1 MIYILDINIS
11 YSKHDRVGNY
21 KQDHVDIMDRNM
33 EVVHINRMY
42 TYDVP
47 GSEIEGGERGHTSQ
61 SRDSLSQRPDVCT
74 CFNHPPPHPETGIIE
89 SDEKSE

>member
-61 SRDSLSQRPDVCT
+61 SRVIPSARDPMLN
-74 CFNHPPPHPETGIIE
+74 F
-89 SDEKSE
+89 K

>member
-1 MIYILDINIS
+1 MLGIN
-11 YSKHDRVGNY
+11 
-21 KQDHVDIMDRNM
+21 KQDRVDIMDRNM

-61 SRDSLSQRPDVCT
+61 SRDPLSRDPMSAPVS
-74 CFNHPPPHPETGIIE
+74 PPPPRDWDYRE
-89 SDEKSE
+89 